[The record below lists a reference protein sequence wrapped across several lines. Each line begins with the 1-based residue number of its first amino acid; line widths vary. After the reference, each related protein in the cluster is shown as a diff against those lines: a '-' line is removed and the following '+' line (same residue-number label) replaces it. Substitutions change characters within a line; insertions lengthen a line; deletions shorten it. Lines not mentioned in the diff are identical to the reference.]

1 MQKITPFL
9 WFDNQAEE
17 AANFY
22 VSIFRAVSKSMQ
34 GQTFVSAPVVTC
46 IPNPGQTHRSAP
58 TVYEIANRSNNSKI
72 RSISRYGEEGPGPKG
87 SAMTVVFQLDGEE
100 FIALNGGP
108 PFNFTEAISFV
119 VNCETQQEVDEF
131 WEKLSEGGEESMCGW
146 LKDKYG
152 LSWQIVP
159 TILGKMLTDPDPQK
173 SKRVMEA
180 MLKMKKI
187 VIDDLKQAYE
197 GK

>member
-22 VSIFRAVSKSMQ
+22 VSIFK
-34 GQTFVSAPVVTC
+34 
-46 IPNPGQTHRSAP
+46 
-58 TVYEIANRSNNSKI
+58 NSKI
-72 RSISRYGEEGPGPKG
+72 LSISRYGEAGPGPKG
-87 SAMTVVFQLDGEE
+87 SAMTVMFQLDGEE

-108 PFNFTEAISFV
+108 LFKFTEAISFV

-131 WEKLSEGGEESMCGW
+131 WEKLSEDGGESRCGW

-159 TILGKMLTDPDPQK
+159 TILGKLMTDPDPQK

-180 MLKMKKI
+180 MLKMEKI
-187 VIDDLKQAYE
+187 VIDDLKRAYD